1 MKIIKIIFYLCLIS
15 LINTKIIIAEDF
27 DSWVFSFKNYAMKK
41 GISKKTL
48 DETMSKVKFLPKVI
62 EYDRYQ
68 PEFYEDTKTY
78 IYKRTSIEKLKKGTE
93 LFKKNNSF
101 ISDIESK
108 FDVKVLKVATIRQI
122 GKHKQMT
129 VRSGGRTI
137 RTMGKRSD
145 YKKAIITLESN
156 SSIDIMR
163 GETSS

>member
-1 MKIIKIIFYLCLIS
+1 MYSEIIIKPVLTEKMAVLEERE
-15 LINTKIIIAEDF
+15 NK
-27 DSWVFSFKNYAMKK
+27 YA
-41 GISKKTL
+41 
-48 DETMSKVKFLPKVI
+48 FLV
-62 EYDRYQ
+62 
-68 PEFYEDTKTY
+68 
-78 IYKRTSIEKLKKGTE
+78 SIEANKTEIKKA
-93 LFKKNNSF
+93 
-101 ISDIESK
+101 IESK